1 MHLHPLPPA
10 GRPGSGRGLAVRATP
25 PGRPVAPP
33 AARLRRPPRQ
43 PFPLRQLLAARRLL
57 LVNPFAGTF
66 AGLRAGWFAGLLL
79 ALLAG
84 LGVGAAR
91 AQTGPGAGTGS
102 GPGAAACTLAL
113 AGRVADHETRTLLP
127 GATARLL
134 ETGEVSP
141 TDALGNYHFHVCP
154 GLYRLEISFVGYLP
168 QVLEVR
174 VVSSTVRNFQLHPEA
189 IALGGAV
196 VRAARVAAPT
206 PQATATLA
214 GAALQA
220 TRGEALGEALLRV
233 SGVSAIQTGPSVF
246 KPMIHGLHS
255 NRVTL
260 LNNGVRQEGQQ
271 WGQDHGPEIDPF
283 VASQLTVVKG
293 AAAVRYGAD
302 AIGGV
307 IRAEPAA
314 LPDTAGWGGE
324 VHLVGM
330 SNSRLGAASA
340 TVQGGS
346 RRLPGLAARAVGTLR
361 RAGLAAAPGYRIA
374 NSGLAEA
381 NYAAT
386 LGYGRERWGAEVF
399 FSQYNAQLGLYPLPE
414 NARAAQTDVPRVAQD
429 FTYAIGRGYQ
439 DLQHSLLKV
448 SGFYRLGG
456 GGRLG
461 LTLAR
466 QWDYRGEYDKF
477 RPRNANVA
485 ARNLPEL
492 DYRNRTTTA
501 ELRWELPAGPRLGGE
516 LGLSGTHQ
524 NNTYRP
530 GSRFFMPFYTNQA
543 LGAYGI
549 GRWRPRAAWLVE
561 AGLRLD
567 RRYLNTRRPTLPGGV
582 FTVVEEDFAFFTPA
596 ASLGT
601 VAEAGPHLTLRAD
614 ASVLRRAPAANERAS
629 QGVHGGIYEEGYDIS
644 RPAGAAPLTPETA
657 ASLALTATWHD
668 NPRFN
673 GEITL
678 YQTRFAGY
686 IYQTPVPEVLTVRG
700 LFPSFRYQQTDA
712 RFRGLDVLA
721 TARLWP
727 GLVLGLKAATVVERD
742 LSRADYLILAP
753 ADRAEAWLR
762 YETPARPLAGV
773 AGDIAARPARVSGFY
788 AQAGPQAVARQTRL
802 PRPENGQDYQAPP
815 PGYVLLNA
823 EAGAVLGA
831 GTRYPLRLGLAG
843 TNLLNATYRDYLN
856 RYRYYLDELGR
867 NLTLRLM
874 LGF

>member
-1 MHLHPLPPA
+1 MHLHLLWPA
-10 GRPGSGRGLAVRATP
+10 GLPGGRRWATGRGIRPARPTRRLAGRAFAPHFFWLT
-25 PGRPVAPP
+25 GLLVA
-33 AARLRRPPRQ
+33 
-43 PFPLRQLLAARRLL
+43 LAASQL
-57 LVNPFAGTF
+57 PGT
-66 AGLRAGWFAGLLL
+66 
-79 ALLAG
+79 
-84 LGVGAAR
+84 AR
-91 AQTGPGAGTGS
+91 AQAAPAGGAGSTS
-102 GPGAAACTLAL
+102 GAAGTANAACTLAL
-113 AGRVADHETRTLLP
+113 AGRISDHETRDLLP

-141 TDALGNYHFHVCP
+141 ADALGNYHFHVCP
-154 GLYRLEISFVGYLP
+154 GVYRLEISFVSYRTET
-168 QVLEVR
+168 VEVR
-174 VVSSTVRNFQLHPEA
+174 VSSSTVRNFQLHPDA
-189 IALGGAV
+189 VALGGAV
-196 VRAARVAAPT
+196 VRAARMAAPT
-206 PQATATLA
+206 TLA
-214 GAALQA
+214 TNTLNGAALQA
-220 TRGEALGEALLRV
+220 TRGQALGEALLKV
-233 SGVSAIQTGPSVF
+233 SGVTAIQTGPSVF

-271 WGQDHGPEIDPF
+271 WGQDHGPELDPF
-283 VASQLTVVKG
+283 VASNLSVVKG

-307 IRAEPAA
+307 ILAEPAA
-314 LPDTAGWGGE
+314 LPDTAGLSGE
-324 VHLVGM
+324 AHLVGM
-330 SNSRLGAASA
+330 SNSRLGAASG

-346 RRLPGLAARAVGTLR
+346 RRLPGLAVRAVGTVR

-374 NSGLAEA
+374 NSGLAEY

-386 LGYGRERWGAEVF
+386 LGYQRDRWGAEVF
-399 FSQYNAQLGLYPLPE
+399 FSQYNAQIGLYPLPE

-429 FTYAIGRGYQ
+429 FTYVLSRGYQ
-439 DLQHSLLKV
+439 DLQHSLLKI

-456 GGRLG
+456 GYGRLA

-477 RPRNANVA
+477 RPRNANIA
-485 ARNLPEL
+485 AKNLPEL
-492 DYRNRTTTA
+492 DYRNLTTTA
-501 ELRWELPAGPRLGGE
+501 ELRWELPIRRTPAGELGGE
-516 LGLSGTHQ
+516 LGLSGTYQ

-530 GSRFFMPFYTNQA
+530 GSRYFMPFYTGQA

-549 GRWRPRAAWLVE
+549 GRWRPRAAWLLE

-567 RRYLNTRRPTLPGGV
+567 RRHLNTRRPTLPGGV
-582 FTVVEEDFAFFTPA
+582 FTVVEDDFAFFTPA

-601 VAEAGPHLTLRAD
+601 VLEAGPHLSLRAD
-614 ASVLRRAPAANERAS
+614 ASVLRRAPAPNERAS
-629 QGVHGGIYEEGYDIS
+629 QGVHGGIYEEGYDIT
-644 RPAGAAPLTPETA
+644 RPPGTAPLAPETA
-657 ASLALTATWHD
+657 QGLSLTATLHD

-678 YQTRFAGY
+678 YQTQFEGY
-686 IYQTPVPEVLTVRG
+686 IYQTPVPEVLTIRG

-721 TARLWP
+721 TARLLP

-742 LSRADYLILAP
+742 LSRDDYLILAP

-762 YETPARPLAGV
+762 YELPLRPATATAGTPTPGPARF
-773 AGDIAARPARVSGFY
+773 SGFY
-788 AQAGPQAVARQTRL
+788 AQAGPQAVARQTRI

-823 EAGAVLGA
+823 EAGAVFGA
-831 GTRYPLRLGLAG
+831 ATRYPLRIGLSA
-843 TNLLNATYRDYLN
+843 TNLLDVAYRDYLN

-874 LGF
+874 LRF